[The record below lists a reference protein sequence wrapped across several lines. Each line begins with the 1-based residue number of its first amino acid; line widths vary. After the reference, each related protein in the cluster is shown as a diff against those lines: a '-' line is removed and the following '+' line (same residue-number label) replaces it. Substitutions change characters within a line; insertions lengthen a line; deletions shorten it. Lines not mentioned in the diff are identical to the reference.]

1 MTLSWFHRL
10 VPSKIRTEAS
20 SKSAV
25 PEGLWSK
32 CPSCNAI
39 LYKAEVERNL
49 EVCPKCGF
57 HMRISGRK
65 RLHWF
70 LDPGNR
76 LEIGENLVS
85 VDPLKFKDSKKY
97 KDRLAQAQKATGEKE
112 ALIIVAGQLHGRP
125 LVTAAFNFEFMG
137 GSMGSVVGE
146 RFVRGVRHCLEHGI
160 PLVTFSASG
169 GARMQE
175 SLLSLFQMAKTSA
188 ALVQLSKARI
198 PFISVLTDP
207 TMGGVS
213 ASFAMLGDI
222 HIAEPGAL
230 IGFAGP
236 RVIEQTVREKLPEGF
251 QRSEFLLEH
260 GAIDMI
266 VDRRDLRDRIAS
278 LLEILTRGRKTPPV
292 QKSGIPESSAGVLA
306 QCLSVLPIDDPE
318 AE

>member
-1 MTLSWFHRL
+1 MSWFQKF
-10 VPSKIRTEAS
+10 VPAKIRTEAS

-32 CPSCNAI
+32 CAQCGAI
-39 LYKAEVERNL
+39 LYRAEVERNL
-49 EVCPKCGF
+49 DVCPKCSH

-65 RLHWF
+65 RLHLL

-76 LEIGENLVS
+76 HEIGDNLTP

-97 KDRLAQAQKATGEKE
+97 KDRLAQSQKGTGEKD
-112 ALIIVAGQLHGRP
+112 ALVVVRGQLKGMP
-125 LVTAAFNFEFMG
+125 LVAAAFNFEFMG

-146 RFVRGVRHCLEHGI
+146 RFVRGVNESLEHRV
-160 PLVTFSASG
+160 PFVVFSASG

-188 ALVQLSKARI
+188 ALTRLAAAGI
-198 PFISVLTDP
+198 PYVSVMTDP

-213 ASFAMLGDI
+213 ASLAMLGDI
-222 HIAEPGAL
+222 NVAEPGAL

-260 GAIDMI
+260 GAIDLI
-266 VDRRDLRDRIAS
+266 IDRREMRDKLHRLLS
-278 LLEILTRGRKTPPV
+278 LLTHKLPVAPPDKGAMPASGEDEAGGRFSTK
-292 QKSGIPESSAGVLA
+292 
-306 QCLSVLPIDDPE
+306 PIE
-318 AE
+318 APGAP